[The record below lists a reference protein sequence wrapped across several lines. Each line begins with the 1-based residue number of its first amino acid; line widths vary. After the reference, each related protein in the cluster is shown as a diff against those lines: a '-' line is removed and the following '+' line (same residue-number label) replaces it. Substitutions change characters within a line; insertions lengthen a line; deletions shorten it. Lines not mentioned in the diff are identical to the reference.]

1 MLGTNARRD
10 VIAAIAGNAMT
21 KVALVTGAGS
31 GIGRAVAVTLGS
43 AGYRVVL
50 TGRRKEPLE
59 QTARAIGA
67 TALVVESDVTDSRSV
82 ALLFSKVRDS
92 FGRIDLLFNNAGTNA
107 AAVPF
112 EDLSTEQWNSVIQ
125 TNVTGV
131 FLCAQEAFRLMKN
144 QTPRGGRIINN
155 GSISATA
162 PRPNSAPYTASKHAV
177 SGLTKSISLDG
188 RKYDIAC
195 GQIDIGNADT
205 SMVESMKVGVIQADQ
220 SIKAEPTFDVQH
232 VANAVVYM
240 ASLPLDANVQFM
252 TIMAT
257 KMPFIGRG

>member
-1 MLGTNARRD
+1 
-10 VIAAIAGNAMT
+10 
-21 KVALVTGAGS
+21 
-31 GIGRAVAVTLGS
+31 
-43 AGYRVVL
+43 
-50 TGRRKEPLE
+50 
-59 QTARAIGA
+59 
-67 TALVVESDVTDSRSV
+67 
-82 ALLFSKVRDS
+82 
-92 FGRIDLLFNNAGTNA
+92 
-107 AAVPF
+107 
-112 EDLSTEQWNSVIQ
+112 
-125 TNVTGV
+125 
-131 FLCAQEAFRLMKN
+131 
-144 QTPRGGRIINN
+144 
-155 GSISATA
+155 
-162 PRPNSAPYTASKHAV
+162 V

-195 GQIDIGNADT
+195 GQIDIGNAGT